1 MPGRV
6 PGVTRLLMQSSPVR
20 VLRDRVLPA
29 LDRVGSA
36 FGHVAMAMIVFLIV
50 AMMYEVVARKL
61 FNAPTMW
68 ANTISYMFN
77 GTLFLIGAAFTLRV
91 NQHVRIDFLAT
102 RLPLRVQHACNAL
115 FYLGIFMPALAV
127 ASWFAGEKA
136 WDAYLEGELET
147 MSAWEPLIWPFLAGI
162 SLGLASFLLQVL
174 VETIRH
180 LLGIYDPTL
189 VPGPSEGG
197 DAAATMEG

>member
-1 MPGRV
+1 MKI
-6 PGVTRLLMQSSPVR
+6 TL

-36 FGHVAMAMIVFLIV
+36 FGHVAMAMIVALII
-50 AMMYEVVARKL
+50 AMIYEVVARKL
-61 FNAPTMW
+61 FNAPTIW
-68 ANTISYMFN
+68 ANTVSYMFN

-102 RLPLRVQHACNAL
+102 RLPLRVQHLCNAL
-115 FYLGIFMPALAV
+115 FYVLIFMPALGV
-127 ASWFAGEKA
+127 AAWFSSIKA
-136 WDAYLEGELET
+136 WNAFVDGELET

-162 SLGLASFLLQVL
+162 ALGLASFLLQVL
-174 VETIRH
+174 IETVRH
-180 LLGIYDPTL
+180 VLGIIDPTL

-197 DAAATMEG
+197 DAAAAMEG